1 MKAKKIFGVIIVLS
15 VVAVIASTVA
25 LNTSNVDKYEMQF
38 SDIKGVHSTEY
49 TIDLIK
55 GPDDGQIDTP
65 VQGISDKGPDDGQID
80 TPVQGIYEKG
90 PDDGQI
96 DTPIQGIG

>member
-1 MKAKKIFGVIIVLS
+1 MKAKKIFGIIIVLS

-25 LNTSNVDKYEMQF
+25 LNSSNVEKYEMQF

-49 TIDLIK
+49 TINLIK

-65 VQGISDKGPDDGQID
+65 VQGISEKVLLFKEFQKKVLMMDKLILPSK
-80 TPVQGIYEKG
+80 E
-90 PDDGQI
+90 
-96 DTPIQGIG
+96 